1 MEALETYSSAL
12 AVRGGALTCQ
22 GHSSSRA
29 AHRQERRRR

>member
-22 GHSSSRA
+22 EHSSSRA